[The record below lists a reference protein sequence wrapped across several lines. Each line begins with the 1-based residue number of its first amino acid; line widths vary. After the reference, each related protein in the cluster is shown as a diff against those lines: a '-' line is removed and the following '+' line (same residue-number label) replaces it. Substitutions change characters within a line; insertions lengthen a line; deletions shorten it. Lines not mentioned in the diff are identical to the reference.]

1 MYDQTIC
8 LCFFFIPIFDIWT
21 KHLVLNPNNALE
33 NIFRN

>member
-1 MYDQTIC
+1 MIKPYVSA
-8 LCFFFIPIFDIWT
+8 FFFIPIFDIWT